1 MRAKLN
7 EKPKGSKD
15 STRQKYVRAFDL
27 SKIREGEA
35 K

>member
-7 EKPKGSKD
+7 EKPKGSKPL
-15 STRQKYVRAFDL
+15 TLQKYMRAFDPT
-27 SKIREGEA
+27 KIREGEA